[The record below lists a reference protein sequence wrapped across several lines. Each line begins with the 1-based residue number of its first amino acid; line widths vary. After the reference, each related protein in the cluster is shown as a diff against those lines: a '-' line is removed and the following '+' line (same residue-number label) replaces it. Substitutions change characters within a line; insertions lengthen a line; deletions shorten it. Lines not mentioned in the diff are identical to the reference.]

1 MSFNPDTIQAIF
13 KQATNN
19 PDFKMSKDALPVSCE
34 LLTVFTT
41 ELVMRSLQQ
50 SMQRRNSL
58 HKGKGPESEPV
69 VIDVGSLERVL
80 PQLLL
85 DFN

>member
-1 MSFNPDTIQAIF
+1 MSFNADTIHAIM

-19 PDFKMSKDALPVSCE
+19 PDLKLTKDALPVSCE

-50 SMQRRNSL
+50 AIQREKNS
-58 HKGKGPESEPV
+58 GKEV
-69 VIDVGSLERVL
+69 VLDVAALERIL